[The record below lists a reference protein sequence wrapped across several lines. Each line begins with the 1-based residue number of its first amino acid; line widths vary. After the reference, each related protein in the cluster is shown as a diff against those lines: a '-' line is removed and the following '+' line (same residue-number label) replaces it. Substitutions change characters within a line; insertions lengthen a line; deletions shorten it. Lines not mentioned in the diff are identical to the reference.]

1 LPRKPAREGMPE
13 SEKIILPPKYYLDYF
28 RDLLAFIQKGSSHLL
43 SADDVIFIQLF
54 EALTEDAQCLMVRMM
69 NRKGAYFRLDK
80 LAYEEI
86 GSIPQAAE
94 ELVASGLA
102 SLDPPDDFLLFGLF
116 TKAELHQLY
125 PDRGFN
131 KRRKEEVLEEL
142 AEENHPEDF
151 QTLRSAYTILHFL
164 AQEQVEYLKML
175 FFGHTHGMMTEFVIR
190 DIGNIKL
197 ENLDDHEFTPWF
209 ETQAEARAVFE
220 LHGWNRLVK
229 KAMHILLP
237 EEILELIAPVN
248 WSNFLQHPKARKIGD
263 KFMLHLGEY
272 FEKCGLLTEALDYYS
287 LARKHP
293 ARERR
298 IRILEKMD
306 DLDAAREIAE
316 VAFDSPYNVSEK
328 IFAQDYLSKKSKRNY
343 RSTTA
348 KANLSPEIIIENPE
362 GPRVEAHA
370 LAYFAKQGYEGIHTE
385 NYLWRGLFGLFFWD
399 ELFAAEHAS
408 FHHPLQRMPSD
419 LHSDTFYEN
428 RAPLLQ
434 EKVNAFRTKKKLQ
447 AYLEEIHRQ
456 KQHINNSLVGW
467 HESLLPTVTACVHH
481 LPLESLFNILME
493 MAKNVKDN
501 SSGFPDLFIWT
512 QDDYHFYEIKSPN
525 DHLSAQQLFW
535 IDFFNTHNIKAD
547 ILRVKYQ

>member
-1 LPRKPAREGMPE
+1 M
-13 SEKIILPPKYYLDYF
+13 
-28 RDLLAFIQKGSSHLL
+28 
-43 SADDVIFIQLF
+43 
-54 EALTEDAQCLMVRMM
+54 
-69 NRKGAYFRLDK
+69 
-80 LAYEEI
+80 
-86 GSIPQAAE
+86 
-94 ELVASGLA
+94 
-102 SLDPPDDFLLFGLF
+102 
-116 TKAELHQLY
+116 
-125 PDRGFN
+125 
-131 KRRKEEVLEEL
+131 LEEL

-298 IRILEKMD
+298 IRILEKMN

-316 VAFDSPYNVSEK
+316 VAFDSPYNASEK
-328 IFAQDYLSKKSKRNY
+328 IFAQDYLSKKANE
-343 RSTTA
+343 TTA
-348 KANLSPEIIIENPE
+348 VLRPK
-362 GPRVEAHA
+362 
-370 LAYFAKQGYEGIHTE
+370 
-385 NYLWRGLFGLFFWD
+385 
-399 ELFAAEHAS
+399 
-408 FHHPLQRMPSD
+408 
-419 LHSDTFYEN
+419 
-428 RAPLLQ
+428 
-434 EKVNAFRTKKKLQ
+434 
-447 AYLEEIHRQ
+447 
-456 KQHINNSLVGW
+456 
-467 HESLLPTVTACVHH
+467 PT
-481 LPLESLFNILME
+481 
-493 MAKNVKDN
+493 
-501 SSGFPDLFIWT
+501 
-512 QDDYHFYEIKSPN
+512 
-525 DHLSAQQLFW
+525 
-535 IDFFNTHNIKAD
+535 
-547 ILRVKYQ
+547 